1 MADSLNK
8 MFVDVPNGK
17 ATAFNTTDN
26 LTKYADQIAFLHGA
40 GTIATKGEVFT
51 GGTNEAIIVA
61 GGPLADE
68 SSDNWPQTAEWW
80 DSGEPGKGNRQ
91 IPANVS
97 LQDILTQLFLK
108 EEKGSLGNPSTSWS
122 PSLSAPTLTVKKG
135 SDTIASGKDYPFGT
149 QFNVTYAKNTKVNG
163 LTQTVEVTSTRG
175 YFNGDSTTW
184 ISGNYSEQKTATYNT
199 DSVTASATWGTDA
212 INSGDTI
219 TIIPADSKTV
229 NLSKTV
235 TVSNGKATFTP
246 TSFTSVTLW
255 PSYNTKRKMDE
266 GSKSISGTQGLSAV
280 EKSSQ
285 STWTVNGYAPIF
297 SGQLTQ
303 TAKNKDSWAIAE
315 MTGESSDKN
324 VPTSFIIETGT
335 GTTFVAIPEGNGNY
349 DKTASWNSAKTGDSL
364 GTVQTKVLPY
374 THPNTTL
381 TQNYKIFF
389 VTAAATWGT
398 PEEYVLS
405 FK

>member
-61 GGPLADE
+61 GGPLADD

-108 EEKGSLGNPSTSWS
+108 EEKGSLGDPSITWS
-122 PSLSAPTLTVKKG
+122 PSLNKPTLTVKKG
-135 SDTIASGKDYPFGT
+135 SDTIATGKDYPFGT
-149 QFNVTYAKNTKVNG
+149 QFNVTYAKNTGVSG
-163 LTQTVEVTSTRG
+163 LTQTVKVTSTRG

-184 ISGNYSEQKTATYNT
+184 VDDTYSEQKNATYNT

-219 TIIPADSKTV
+219 TIIPANSTKVTE
-229 NLSKTV
+229 SKTV
-235 TVSNGKATFTP
+235 TVSNGAATFTP
-246 TSFTSVTLW
+246 ASFTSVTLW
-255 PSYNTKRKMDE
+255 PSTNTKRKMAE
-266 GSKSISGTQGLSAV
+266 GSKSISGTQGLAEV

-285 STWTVNGYAPIF
+285 STWSVTGYAPIF
-297 SGQLTQ
+297 SGQLTE
-303 TAKNKDSWAIAE
+303 TAKSVDSWTITE
-315 MTGESSDKN
+315 MTKNSAKN
-324 VPTSFIIETGT
+324 VPTSFTIETGT
-335 GTTFVAIPEGNGNY
+335 GTTFVAIPEGHTNY
-349 DKTASWNSAKTGDSL
+349 PKTASWKNDKTGDPL

-374 THPNTTL
+374 THPNTTI

-389 VTAAATWGT
+389 VTAAAGWGT
-398 PEEYVLS
+398 PEKYNLS
-405 FK
+405 FE